1 MNADEMHTIVSSFSL
16 KCCAFAAYSTAA
28 YSTMM
33 MKLIDSLSF
42 ISTVKRTFSVIST
55 QTLMPSPFLLCGAP
69 QKETH
74 HQNKDSKYEISD
86 KVNESYILCEKYEPA
101 FVPLFL
107 FALIVTVWQQR
118 NSKNSIS

>member
-16 KCCAFAAYSTAA
+16 KCCAFAAYSTGTM
-28 YSTMM
+28 TMM
-33 MKLIDSLSF
+33 MKLIDLLSF
-42 ISTVKRTFSVIST
+42 ISSVKRTFSVIST
-55 QTLMPSPFLLCGAP
+55 QTLMPSPFLLCDAP

-107 FALIVTVWQQR
+107 FALIVSV
-118 NSKNSIS
+118 